1 MDAHALM
8 LVKKRKKGGR
18 EEGKKEGKKSS
29 ISRFRGFL
37 GIRIPKERSLVG
49 GRLWGLTELDTT
61 EVT

>member
-1 MDAHALM
+1 M